1 MARRLLV
8 FVVAALVTGVTAQL
22 GLWFVPFVTGVL
34 AGLLSLRWRHVV
46 LAAAAGAVAGWGLPL
61 WILALRGFPSGATAR
76 AIAAFA
82 GLPPFAAVTVLV
94 TLLLA
99 FLQSVAGAWLVR
111 SFAPGVTAR
120 PGAEPPASAN
130 E

>member
-22 GLWFVPFVTGVL
+22 GLWFVPFVVGVL

-46 LAAAAGAVAGWGLPL
+46 LVAAAGAVAGWGLPL

-76 AIAAFA
+76 VIAAFA
-82 GLPPFAAVTVLV
+82 GLPTFAFVTVVV

-99 FLQSVAGAWLVR
+99 FLQAVVGAWLVR
-111 SFAPGVTAR
+111 AFAPRVTAK
-120 PGAEPPASAN
+120 PPARAN